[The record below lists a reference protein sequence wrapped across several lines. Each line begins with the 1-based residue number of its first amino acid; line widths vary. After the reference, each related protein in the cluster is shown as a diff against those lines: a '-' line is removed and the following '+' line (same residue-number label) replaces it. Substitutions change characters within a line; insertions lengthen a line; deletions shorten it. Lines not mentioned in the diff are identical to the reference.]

1 MAALVLG
8 ECKLFVQISMN
19 VIMIN
24 LRCKLLLA
32 HAHNVTCSGYQ
43 AVFFSPSVAK
53 EKNRRGDEA
62 RRAYTLDAST
72 VLGKSCFTLPCMS

>member
-8 ECKLFVQISMN
+8 ECILFVQISMY

-43 AVFFSPSVAK
+43 AVFFFPVRCK
-53 EKNRRGDEA
+53 RKKIG
-62 RRAYTLDAST
+62 
-72 VLGKSCFTLPCMS
+72 LGTRLA

>member
-8 ECKLFVQISMN
+8 ECKLFVQISMY

-24 LRCKLLLA
+24 LRCKLLPA

-53 EKNRRGDEA
+53 EKNRLGDEA
-62 RRAYTLDAST
+62 RPPYDSDISDTDII
-72 VLGKSCFTLPCMS
+72 